1 MSFQTPPVHFCSK
14 RPRVPLLEDPSSYA
28 ERPFA
33 FVGSFIRRHALAHAV
48 ILIAVLGAVGC
59 SVGMQYG
66 LKLLVDVL
74 SHGPNAAGVWPTFIL
89 LVGLIAGDN
98 LLWRVAGIVASR
110 AFIAVTGEL
119 RGVLFR
125 HLTGHAPAYFADH
138 PQGALASRVSTAAN
152 AVYAAESLLAWNVL
166 PPFVATVSSI
176 AFLGTISPAMAASTA
191 GAAAVI
197 AAVLYRMAANGTPL
211 HRAYAAE
218 AAAVDGEMVD
228 VIGNISLVRAFAG
241 TRREHARLD
250 RRIGRETEAWRRSL
264 RYLEFL
270 RLGHALITI
279 LLTLVAL
286 GWAIR
291 LWQHGGASNG
301 DVVLV
306 ASLAFTILHAS
317 RDLAVAL
324 VEMTHHLAKLA
335 EALTTVLA
343 PHGLHDHP
351 EAVPLRVER
360 GAVALEKVTF
370 AYPERPAIFEHFDL
384 RVMAGRR
391 VGFVGES
398 GGGKSTLFAL
408 LQRAYDPQSGRITVD
423 GQDIA
428 RVTQESLGQALAVV
442 PQDISLLH
450 RSIRENIRYGRPD
463 ASDRDVEA
471 AVEAAHCRDFVEAL
485 PAGLET
491 VVGDRGLKLSG
502 GQRQRI
508 AIARALLKD
517 APILLLDEATAAL
530 DGESEE
536 AVRSAL
542 ERLMRGRTVLAIAHR
557 LSTLRGFDRIVV
569 LHDGRIVQ
577 DGPPDELM
585 QRPGPYRELVERE
598 AARLAR
604 DAA

>member
-1 MSFQTPPVHFCSK
+1 MEEPSRYARRPV
-14 RPRVPLLEDPSSYA
+14 
-28 ERPFA
+28 A
-33 FVGSFIRRHALAHAV
+33 FVGCFVGRHKVAHAA
-48 ILIAVLGAVGC
+48 ILVTVLGAVGC

-66 LKLLVDVL
+66 VKLLVDVL
-74 SHGPNAAGVWPTFIL
+74 AHGAGSGGVWRTFAL
-89 LVGLIAGDN
+89 LVALIAGDN

-119 RGVLFR
+119 RSDLFR
-125 HLTGHAPAYFADH
+125 YLTGHAPEFFADH
-138 PQGALASRVSTAAN
+138 PQGALASRVGAAAS

-166 PPFVATVSSI
+166 PPLIATI
-176 AFLGTISPAMAASTA
+176 GAIGFLGGISPLMAASTA
-191 GAAAVI
+191 GAAAAI
-197 AAVLYRMAANGTPL
+197 AAILYRVAANGTPL

-228 VIGNISLVRAFAG
+228 VIGNLPLIRAFAG
-241 TRREHARLD
+241 ARREHARLD
-250 RRIGRETEAWRRSL
+250 RWIGREMRAWRRSL

-270 RLGHALITI
+270 RLGHALATI
-279 LLTLVAL
+279 LLTLAAL
-286 GWAIR
+286 GWAIV
-291 LWQHGGASNG
+291 LWQRGEATDG

-306 ASLAFTILHAS
+306 ATLAFTILHAT

-335 EALTTVLA
+335 EALATVLA
-343 PHGLHDHP
+343 PHSLHDHP
-351 EAVPLRVER
+351 GAGPLRVER
-360 GAVALEKVTF
+360 GAVTFENVTF
-370 AYPERPAIFEHFDL
+370 AYPGRRAVFDHFDL
-384 RVMAGRR
+384 RITAGRR

-408 LQRAYDPQSGRITVD
+408 LQRSYDPQSGRVTVD

-428 RVTQESLGQALAVV
+428 RVTQESLGRALAVV

-463 ASDRDVEA
+463 ASDRDLAA
-471 AVEAAHCRDFVEAL
+471 AVDAARCRDFIDML
-485 PAGLET
+485 PAGLDT
-491 VVGDRGLKLSG
+491 VVGDRGLTLSG

-517 APILLLDEATAAL
+517 APILLLDEATASL

-536 AVRSAL
+536 AVRAAL
-542 ERLMRGRTVLAIAHR
+542 EWLMRGRTVLAIAHR

-569 LHDGRIVQ
+569 LSDGRIAQ
-577 DGPPDELM
+577 DGPPDVLLQE
-585 QRPGPYRELVERE
+585 PGPYRELVARE
-598 AARLAR
+598 AARLSR
-604 DAA
+604 SAA